1 MKAFPVART
10 DELRPGKR
18 RTVVLDGREI
28 VVLNVGGRYY
38 AVRNRCAHQGGPIG
52 EGPVTRTVFAHAE
65 SDWDPLAGPEH
76 SVLRC
81 PWHGMEYELA
91 TGAAIGDPRR
101 RVRIYE
107 TRVNADGVVEVLV

>member
-1 MKAFPVART
+1 MKAYPVAPAS
-10 DELRPGKR
+10 ELRPGTR
-18 RTVVLDGREI
+18 RTVVVEGREI
-28 VVLNVGGRYY
+28 VVMNVGGSFY

-52 EGPVTRTVFAHAE
+52 EGPVTRTVFARAE
-65 SDWDPLAGPEH
+65 RHWEPEPGPDH

-91 TGAAIGDPRR
+91 SGNAIGNPRS

-107 TRVNADGVVEVLV
+107 TQVNEDGVVEVLL